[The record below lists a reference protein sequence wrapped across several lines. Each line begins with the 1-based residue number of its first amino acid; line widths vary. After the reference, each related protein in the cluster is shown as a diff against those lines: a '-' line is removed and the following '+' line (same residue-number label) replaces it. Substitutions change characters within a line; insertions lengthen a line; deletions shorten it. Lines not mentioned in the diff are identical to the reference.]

1 MSGEVIPSGYI
12 TSYSDN
18 YLQFHLLN
26 KLEAEGIL
34 TAPRLLASV
43 IVSHN
48 MELTAF
54 FKSSRVPDCIYKHL
68 LSSKRV
74 DSASGLTNVLA
85 LCKSMCM
92 GDIPTQKNNYYVE
105 LAVSNLKDYVSA
117 ENVLQETG
125 MKGIENRE

>member
-1 MSGEVIPSGYI
+1 
-12 TSYSDN
+12 
-18 YLQFHLLN
+18 
-26 KLEAEGIL
+26 
-34 TAPRLLASV
+34 
-43 IVSHN
+43 
-48 MELTAF
+48 MELAAF

-68 LSSKRV
+68 LSSKHV

-92 GDIPTQKNNYYVE
+92 EDEPSQNGNYYVE

-125 MKGIENRE
+125 MKDCSCCLTSLITSKIFLTTLL

>member
-1 MSGEVIPSGYI
+1 
-12 TSYSDN
+12 
-18 YLQFHLLN
+18 
-26 KLEAEGIL
+26 
-34 TAPRLLASV
+34 
-43 IVSHN
+43 

-54 FKSSRVPDCIYKHL
+54 FKSSRVPDCIYKHS

-74 DSASGLTNVLA
+74 NSASGLTNVLA
-85 LCKSMCM
+85 LCKCMCM
-92 GDIPTQKNNYYVE
+92 GDIPNQKNNYYDE